1 MIVNQPH
8 DEQLGIQ
15 LIKALESNQFNQLTI
30 MVAYAKLSGV
40 YRVSPYLEKFRNN
53 GGTIRCVVGI
63 DQQNTTYDA
72 LSQLLNLAN
81 EIYIF
86 HSESVSQT
94 FHIKCYWLS
103 GENNCWYAIG
113 SNNLTAGGLFS
124 NYELSMSTSLSGEE
138 AHEENAFWNLFN
150 LYRCRFCMQ
159 PQTG

>member
-86 HSESVSQT
+86 HSECFPDIPHKMLLVIGRKQLLVRYW
-94 FHIKCYWLS
+94 IK
-103 GENNCWYAIG
+103 
-113 SNNLTAGGLFS
+113 
-124 NYELSMSTSLSGEE
+124 
-138 AHEENAFWNLFN
+138 
-150 LYRCRFCMQ
+150 
-159 PQTG
+159 

>member
-94 FHIKCYWLS
+94 FHIKSFYNKLLDFSNSIHCFPVRIINDFLS
-103 GENNCWYAIG
+103 CVIG
-113 SNNLTAGGLFS
+113 SRWMPLDLFRI
-124 NYELSMSTSLSGEE
+124 LST
-138 AHEENAFWNLFN
+138 
-150 LYRCRFCMQ
+150 
-159 PQTG
+159 